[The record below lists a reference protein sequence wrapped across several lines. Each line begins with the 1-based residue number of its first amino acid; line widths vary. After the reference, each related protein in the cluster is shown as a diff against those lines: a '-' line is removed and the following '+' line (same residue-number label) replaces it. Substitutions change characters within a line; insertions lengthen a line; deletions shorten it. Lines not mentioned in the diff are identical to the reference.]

1 MRAPTAAFVPSQD
14 AWIEACFLIFFNL
27 RRRKIPPMGK
37 YAQFIRQLEGPCSEL
52 AHTVTDELGDFE
64 DSSGP

>member
-1 MRAPTAAFVPSQD
+1 
-14 AWIEACFLIFFNL
+14 
-27 RRRKIPPMGK
+27 MGK

-52 AHTVTDELGDFE
+52 AHTVTDELGGSE